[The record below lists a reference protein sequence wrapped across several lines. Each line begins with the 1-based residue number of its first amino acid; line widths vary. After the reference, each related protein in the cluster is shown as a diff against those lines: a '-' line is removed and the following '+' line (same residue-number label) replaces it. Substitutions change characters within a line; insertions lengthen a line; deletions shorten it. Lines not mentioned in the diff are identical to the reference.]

1 MAGGSGALRRWVV
14 GVSPYLRKVRTA
26 SGATAVQV
34 VDKSGG
40 RRTIL
45 AHLGSFHDEAEL
57 AALMEI
63 GRQRLHPGQ
72 QALDLE
78 RLTSPSGAGPVALA
92 GRRSRRSCAPTRRPV
107 EISLVL
113 YDVSTLYFEIDK
125 EDSLRKVGFSREQ
138 RVDPRSPLGCSP
150 TAVASP

>member
-1 MAGGSGALRRWVV
+1 M

-57 AALMEI
+57 AASACT
-63 GRQRLHPGQ
+63 RASRP
-72 QALDLE
+72 
-78 RLTSPSGAGPVALA
+78 LTW
-92 GRRSRRSCAPTRRPV
+92 R
-107 EISLVL
+107 
-113 YDVSTLYFEIDK
+113 D
-125 EDSLRKVGFSREQ
+125 
-138 RVDPRSPLGCSP
+138 
-150 TAVASP
+150 

>member
-1 MAGGSGALRRWVV
+1 M

-92 GRRSRRSCAPTRRPV
+92 GRPCAPTRRPV